1 MNIINA
7 NNIGYQY
14 PDGTVAL
21 NNVSLTISDN
31 QKVAI
36 IGHNGSG
43 KSTLLLLLAALLLPT
58 SGSITIL
65 DMQLTAKNKSQVRK
79 SIGILFSQVEYQFIM
94 PDLLNDVLLSI
105 HEGSHEEK
113 KLQAIQWLK
122 KVNMDD
128 MLNHSPLALSSGQM
142 KRAALASVLAK
153 NPKILLLDE
162 PLANLDKPSA
172 DAVIHI
178 LSDLNMPMIFATH
191 SAYAVQHLADRLIV
205 LENGTIAYDG
215 VCNGRIIAK
224 YQKTILL

>member
-1 MNIINA
+1 MNIINTDS
-7 NNIGYQY
+7 IGYQY

-21 NNVSLTISDN
+21 HNISLTVSEN

-43 KSTLLLLLAALLLPT
+43 KSTLLLLLSALLLPT
-58 SGSITIL
+58 SGTITIF
-65 DMQLTAKNKSQVRK
+65 DMQLTARNKSHVRK
-79 SIGILFSQVEYQFIM
+79 SIGIVFSQVEYQFIM
-94 PDLLNDVLLSI
+94 PDLLNDVILSI
-105 HEGSHEEK
+105 REGSQEEK
-113 KLQAIQWLK
+113 KSQALQWLK

-128 MLNHSPLALSSGQM
+128 MLNHNPLALSSGQM

-172 DAVIHI
+172 DAVVDI

-205 LENGTIAYDG
+205 LEHGTIAYDG
-215 VCNGRIIAK
+215 VCNSKILEK
-224 YQKTILL
+224 HKKTILL